1 MRCGKIFLVFRI
13 IALIIAFGLVAAGS
27 PYCCGGV
34 LVVGGQCV
42 GVGNFGGG
50 GVIVVR
56 MFGVGLTNFC
66 SIF

>member
-13 IALIIAFGLVAAGS
+13 IALIIAFGLVAADS
-27 PYCCGGV
+27 PYCCRGV

-42 GVGNFGGG
+42 GVGEFGGG

-56 MFGVGLTNFC
+56 MFGEGLTNFC
-66 SIF
+66 SSF